1 MFDERYD
8 DEWNELPINDF
19 DEDLTELFDSQR
31 RFNHSL
37 EQYGVEL
44 DSLTEGLV
52 M

>member
-1 MFDERYD
+1 MFDELYD
-8 DEWNELPINDF
+8 GEWYELPIYDF